1 MRVAVTGAYGYSG
14 RYMARRLLAQG
25 HDVLTLTNS
34 THRSNPF
41 GSQVKAHPFNFDNPA
56 LLEATLRDVDVLI
69 NNYWVRFDMPPLF
82 THAGAVRNAKVLFDA
97 AKRASVGRIVHISI
111 TNPDRGSDLP
121 YFSGKAEMEE
131 HLKST
136 GLSHCILRPTV
147 LFGKEDILINN
158 IAWGLRYLP
167 VFGIFGDGHYRLQ
180 PIHVDDLA
188 KVVVL
193 QAHER
198 TNSTIDAVG
207 PEIFRYGDM
216 VEMIA
221 AAIGVRPRIVFLP
234 PALAYQATRIIGW
247 FVDDVLITRE
257 EIRGLME
264 ERLYVNSGPLG
275 ATKLSDWVRANRS
288 RLGLKYTS
296 EMARRR
302 DRISAYQS
310 N

>member
-25 HDVLTLTNS
+25 HEVLTLTNS
-34 THRSNPF
+34 MRRSNPF
-41 GSQVKAHPFNFDNPA
+41 GGKVKPQPFNFDNPA
-56 LLEATLRDVDVLI
+56 LLEATLREVDVLI
-69 NNYWVRFDMPPLF
+69 NNYWVRFNMPPLF
-82 THAGAVRNAKVLFDA
+82 THAEAVRNAKVLFDA
-97 AKRASVGRIVHISI
+97 AKRAGVARIVHISI
-111 TNPDRGSDLP
+111 TNPDRNSDLP

-167 VFGIFGDGHYRLQ
+167 VFGIFGDGRYRLQ

-188 KVVVL
+188 EAVVL

-198 TNSTIDAVG
+198 TNSMIDAVG
-207 PEIFRYGDM
+207 PETFHYRDM

-221 AAIGVRPRIVFLP
+221 EAIGVRPRIVFLP
-234 PALAYQATRIIGW
+234 PALAYQATRIVGW
-247 FVDDVLITRE
+247 FVDDVVITRE

-275 ATKLSDWVRANRS
+275 ATKLSEWVRANRL

-302 DRISAYQS
+302 DRVSAYQS